1 MNQTIKYTPNDSLA
15 PIEVVLPRSK
25 SLSHRHLFLR
35 YLHGLNTVIN
45 GISSSRDTRIFQE
58 AIENPNLVVDFLDAG
73 TPSRFALVYFSVINQ
88 PKTLTGNDSLKNR
101 SISDLVTTL
110 CQQGAQIEY
119 LGKPGFLPIALHQG
133 ITESQAIW
141 EINTQESSQFVS
153 ALMLG
158 ATKFNPIPKI
168 RVKGLT
174 HSWSYIN
181 LSADVL
187 KQWGFTVNLMQ
198 DEISIGGR
206 TRTPEAINVEID
218 WGSASFVY
226 LLAIFTNKTFRI
238 IGANHKSLQAD
249 YQAVFVFESLG
260 VKTEFVNNDAIIQY
274 QEVQNIPIDFDG
286 SECLDLIPALASAY
300 AYLQKDITFFGID
313 KLAVKESNRLE
324 RIEFHLRQLG
334 FSWNEKLGRYH
345 IKNNSN
351 NYPKHFDIYTHND
364 HRIAMAFAPWA
375 SKIDTV
381 RIDDTSCTE
390 KSFPEYWE
398 LLKLCNFE
406 VSSPNKKLS

>member
-1 MNQTIKYTPNDSLA
+1 MNQTIKYTQNDSQS
-15 PIEVVLPRSK
+15 PIKVNLPRSK

-35 YLHGLNTVIN
+35 HLHDVNTEIT
-45 GISSSRDTRIFQE
+45 GISNSRDTRIFIN
-58 AIENPNLVVDFLDAG
+58 AISNNSAVVDFLDAG
-73 TPSRFALVYFSVINQ
+73 TPSRFALVYFSVTNQ

-110 CQQGAQIEY
+110 CQQGARIEY
-119 LGKPGFLPIALHQG
+119 LDKTGYFPVTIHRG
-133 ITESQAIW
+133 ITNPKMVW
-141 EINTQESSQFVS
+141 EITTQESSQFVS

-158 ATKFNPIPKI
+158 ATAFKPIPKI
-168 RVKGLT
+168 RVNDLK

-187 KQWGFTVNLMQ
+187 KAWGFPVNIN
-198 DEISIGGR
+198 DNEISIGGSL
-206 TRTPEAINVEID
+206 RTPESIDIEID

-226 LLAIFTNKTFRI
+226 LLAIFTKKTFRI
-238 IGANHKSLQAD
+238 IGANRKSCQAD
-249 YQAVFVFESLG
+249 YQAVVAFDSLG
-260 VKTEFVNNDAIIQY
+260 VKTQFVNNDAIITY
-274 QEVQNIPIDFDG
+274 QKVQNPPVEIDG
-286 SECLDLIPALASAY
+286 SDCIDLIPALASAY
-300 AYLQKDITFFGID
+300 AYLQKDIAFKGIE

-334 FSWNEKLGRYH
+334 FSWQELSGKYILT
-345 IKNNSN
+345 NNSN
-351 NYPKHFDIYTHND
+351 KYPEQFNIYTHYD

-375 SKIDTV
+375 SIINTV
-381 RIDDTSCTE
+381 NIDDTTCTE

-406 VSSPNKKLS
+406 LLPH